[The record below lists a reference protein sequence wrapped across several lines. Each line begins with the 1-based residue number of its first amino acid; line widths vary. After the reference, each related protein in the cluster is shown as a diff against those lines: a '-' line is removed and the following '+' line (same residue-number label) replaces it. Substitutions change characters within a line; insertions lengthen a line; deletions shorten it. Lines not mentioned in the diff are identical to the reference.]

1 MTIEQYLHIIMKRWM
16 VIVVCF
22 VLVGGGA
29 YVGSKLMTPLYQS
42 TAIVEVIFNTGSNQ
56 TDSYTSLLASEQL
69 LETET
74 TLATSDPVLHEVA
87 SHYPGFT
94 AEQLARQV
102 TATAKTNTQ
111 LFQIDVVDSN
121 ANRAARIANDVAQ
134 TLINQ
139 QRQISQQNTAQ
150 SSVLLYIVQ
159 PAQPSRSPVQPQTL
173 LNTGAG
179 LVVGLLLGI
188 LLAILFEL
196 LDTRVRTT
204 DALAQM
210 LQWPVLGTIWR
221 AQSSRQQRED
231 IVNPT
236 GHNAYVESY
245 RLLRSSIGFSS
256 VDKPLRTLVVTS
268 STPGEGKTVVTANL
282 AIFMARAGKTV
293 FLIDADLRRPSQ
305 HRIFDFPNNKMG
317 LSNAILALRTPN
329 MASLPANAQR
339 LLNSFIHPT
348 DIPNLFLMPS
358 GSLPPNPSELLD
370 SKAMQNLLATLD
382 SCGAEIVIF
391 DTPPLLGLSDASI
404 LASKV
409 DGTIIV
415 VDGTRARKR
424 NIRLM
429 QQVLTQANV
438 HVLGCVMNKLRRTR
452 RETTYPYYY
461 ASDEETELE
470 RLNTSEVRAFLAP
483 DEPVEED
490 PMAEKTIALPKPGA
504 KKKKDLSLSKD
515 RGDGE
520 A

>member
-1 MTIEQYLHIIMKRWM
+1 
-16 VIVVCF
+16 
-22 VLVGGGA
+22 
-29 YVGSKLMTPLYQS
+29 MTPLYQS
-42 TAIVEVIFNTGSNQ
+42 TAIVEVIFNTGSSQ

-69 LETET
+69 LQTET

-94 AEQLARQV
+94 ADQLARQV
-102 TATAKTNTQ
+102 TATAKSNTQ

-121 ANRAARIANDVAQ
+121 AARAARIANDVAQ
-134 TLINQ
+134 TLIDQ
-139 QRQISQQNTAQ
+139 QRQISQQNAAQ

-159 PAQPSRSPVQPQTL
+159 TAQPSRTPVQPQTL

-179 LVVGLLLGI
+179 LVVGLLLGM

-196 LDTRVRTT
+196 LDTRVRTA
-204 DALAQM
+204 DALAQI

-221 AQSSRQQRED
+221 TKSSRGQRED
-231 IVNPT
+231 VVNPT
-236 GHNAYVESY
+236 GRNAYVEAY

-256 VDKPLRTLVVTS
+256 VDKPLRTLAVTS
-268 STPGEGKTVVTANL
+268 SVPGEGKTVVAANL

-305 HRIFDFPNNKMG
+305 HKLFDFPSNKMG
-317 LSNAILALRTPN
+317 LSNAILAFRTPN

-339 LLNSFIHPT
+339 LLNTFIHPT

-370 SKAMQNLLATLD
+370 SKAMQNLLVTLD
-382 SCGAEIVIF
+382 RCGAEIVIF

-409 DGTIIV
+409 DGTIVV
-415 VDGTRARKR
+415 VDVTHARKKT
-424 NIRLM
+424 IKQM

-438 HVLGCVMNKLRRTR
+438 PVLGCVVNKQRRTHK
-452 RETTYPYYY
+452 EAIYPYYY
-461 ASDEETELE
+461 NSDEEAELD
-470 RLNTSEVRAFLAP
+470 RLNTSEVKAFLTP
-483 DEPVEED
+483 DVPVEED
-490 PMAEKTIALPKPGA
+490 PTVVKTIALPKPKPDEKM
-504 KKKKDLSLSKD
+504 KKNLSVSQD

-520 A
+520 S

>member
-1 MTIEQYLHIIMKRWM
+1 MTIAQYVNIMMKRWL

-29 YVGSKLMTPLYQS
+29 YIGSKLMTPLYQS
-42 TAIVEVIFNTGSNQ
+42 TAIVEVIFNTGNNLA
-56 TDSYTSLLASEQL
+56 DSYTSLLASEQL
-69 LETET
+69 LQTET
-74 TLATSDPVLHEVA
+74 TLATSDPVLQEVA
-87 SHYPGFT
+87 SHYPGLT

-102 TATAKTNTQ
+102 TATARTNTQ
-111 LFQIDVVDSN
+111 LFQIDVVDAS

-150 SSVLLYIVQ
+150 STVLLYIVQ
-159 PAQPSRSPVQPQTL
+159 SAQPSRSPVQPQTL

-179 LVVGLLLGI
+179 LVVGLLLGM

-196 LDTRVRTT
+196 LDTRVRT
-204 DALAQM
+204 AEAVAQM

-221 AQSSRQQRED
+221 AKSSRRQYED
-231 IVNPT
+231 VVNPT

-268 STPGEGKTVVTANL
+268 SFPQEGKTVVAANL

-293 FLIDADLRRPSQ
+293 FLIDADLRRPSL
-305 HRIFDFPNNKMG
+305 HRLFDFPSNKVG
-317 LSNAILALRTPN
+317 LSNAILAFRTPN

-339 LLNSFIHPT
+339 LLNTFIHPT

-370 SKAMQNLLATLD
+370 SKAMQNLLTTLD
-382 SCGAEIVIF
+382 NCGAEIVIF

-409 DGTIIV
+409 DGAIV
-415 VDGTRARKR
+415 VIDSTRARKK
-424 NIRLM
+424 NIEQM
-429 QQVLTQANV
+429 QQTLMQANV
-438 HVLGCVMNKLRRTR
+438 HVLGCVVNKQRRSR
-452 RETTYPYYY
+452 REAAYPYYY
-461 ASDEETELE
+461 SSDEETELE
-470 RLNTSEVRAFLAP
+470 RLKTSEVKAFLTP
-483 DEPVEED
+483 EVPVEED
-490 PMAEKTIALPKPGA
+490 LTEIRAVSLPKFDEKT
-504 KKKKDLSLSKD
+504 KKDLSLSKD